1 MIVIAVDESQ
11 KRALRRSRRVLSK
24 WLSQIGSRT
33 WTGSL
38 SHEGI
43 KQMQGELKEA
53 ASKTSAIAVF
63 VVRSGR
69 RMSLLFFCGSRA
81 DWDDLGWYSHKY
93 ISADSAIDSGYNY
106 S

>member
-1 MIVIAVDESQ
+1 MVDESQ
-11 KRALRRSRRVLSK
+11 KSSLRRSRRVLSK

-38 SHEGI
+38 SQEGI
-43 KQMQGELKEA
+43 KQMQGELKKA
-53 ASKTSAIAVF
+53 ASKTSAVAVF

-81 DWDDLGWYSHKY
+81 DWDSVGGYSHKS
-93 ISADSAIDSGYNY
+93 ISAGGDIDSDYIGL
-106 S
+106 